1 MRLDPL
7 PNVGEEMVELGK
19 GMDEKKTKREK
30 DKEIKRK
37 ISIDFATFTVHN
49 SYARMFQAGI

>member
-49 SYARMFQAGI
+49 SHARMFQASI